1 MVATRDPSPRR
12 PALVVMVLLLCH
24 AGAAAA
30 QAALP
35 AGDLFRPLVAD
46 PKQPRFSASYL
57 WAWSPS
63 RDTQAGATAFG
74 ANIGIVRWDGT
85 GEGNGVQLGLAGG
98 VFAQFDMLAPS
109 MDLMNADYVIGL
121 PLSFSAYGLTGRV
134 RLYHQSSHLGDEF
147 LLRTQPQRINLSFE
161 SLEVL
166 ISGTAGP
173 WRVYG
178 GGEYLLR
185 HDPDHLR
192 PGIVHGGLEYRRERP
207 VARIGHMAS
216 ARVVMGMDVRLWQQH
231 DWSPELSGK
240 AGLEFSPGD
249 SQRPGGRS
257 WSILVEG
264 YSGPSPYGQFYS
276 EDITSFGFGLYFW
289 L

>member
-1 MVATRDPSPRR
+1 MDPSLRR
-12 PALVVMVLLLCH
+12 PALVAVALLLCH
-24 AGAAAA
+24 AGRAAA

-35 AGDLFRPLVAD
+35 IGELFRPLLAD

-57 WAWSPS
+57 WARSPS
-63 RDTQAGATAFG
+63 RDTHAGSTAFG
-74 ANIGIVRWDGT
+74 ASIGIVRWAGT
-85 GEGNGVQLGLAGG
+85 AEGDGVQLGLAGG

-109 MDLMNADYVIGL
+109 MDLMNADYVIGV

-147 LLRTQPQRINLSFE
+147 LLRTQSQRINLSFE
-161 SLEVL
+161 ALEVL
-166 ISGTAGP
+166 FSGGLGP
-173 WRVYG
+173 WRIYG

-185 HDPDHLR
+185 HEPGDLR
-192 PGIVHGGLEYRRERP
+192 PGLVHGGLEYRREGP
-207 VARIGHMAS
+207 VARIGQMAS
-216 ARVVMGMDVRLWQQH
+216 ARLVMGVDARLWQQH
-231 DWSPELSGK
+231 DWSPGLSGK
-240 AGLEFSPGD
+240 AGLEFFPGD
-249 SQRPGGRS
+249 PQRSSERS

-264 YSGPSPYGQFYS
+264 YSGPSPYGQFFS

>member
-1 MVATRDPSPRR
+1 MATMDPSLRR
-12 PALVVMVLLLCH
+12 PALVVMVLLLCQ
-24 AGAAAA
+24 AGGAAA

-35 AGDLFRPLVAD
+35 VGDLFRPLLAD

-57 WAWSPS
+57 WARSPS
-63 RDTQAGATAFG
+63 RDTQVGATAFG
-74 ANIGIVRWDGT
+74 ANIGIVRWAGT
-85 GEGNGVQLGLAGG
+85 GEDSGLQLGLAGG

-121 PLSFSAYGLTGRV
+121 PLSFGAYGLTGRV

-161 SLEVL
+161 ALEVL
-166 ISGTAGP
+166 VSGAVGS
-173 WRVYG
+173 WRVFG

-185 HDPDHLR
+185 HDPDQLR
-192 PGIVHGGLEYRRERP
+192 PGLVHGGLEYHQKQP
-207 VARIGHMAS
+207 VARIGHMAT
-216 ARVVMGMDVRLWQQH
+216 ARVVMGVDVRLWQQH
-231 DWSPELSGK
+231 DWSPGLSGK
-240 AGLEFSPGD
+240 AGLEFCPAD
-249 SQRPGGRS
+249 SQRLGERS